1 MIFYTISTIFL
12 VLILKFVY
20 DIKKVTY
27 SKLSEKNMYEQ
38 YYYITNT
45 WVKIKNEGLGLE
57 DYFHKKNIQTVAIY
71 AAGELG
77 TRVYEEL
84 KNTNIE
90 VKYFTD
96 KKVIENNA
104 VMEFN
109 GIQIV
114 NINNYKEK
122 NEVDAIIVTPTF
134 YMESIEESLR
144 KSGIIKPIISLE
156 KIISDLH
163 NTIN

>member
-1 MIFYTISTIFL
+1 MIFFTISTIFL

-20 DIKKVTY
+20 DIKKSTC
-27 SKLSEKNMYEQ
+27 SRLSEKNMYEQ
-38 YYYITNT
+38 YYNITNT
-45 WVKIKNEGLGLE
+45 WVKIKNDGLGLE
-57 DYFHKKNIQTVAIY
+57 NYFYKNDIKTVAIY

-90 VKYFTD
+90 IKYFTD
-96 KKVIENNA
+96 KKVIDNNA

-109 GIQIV
+109 GISIV

-134 YMESIEESLR
+134 YMESIEKYLK
-144 KSGIIKPIISLE
+144 KSGITKPIISLE

>member
-1 MIFYTISTIFL
+1 MIFSMIITILL

-20 DIKKVTY
+20 DIKKDTCA
-27 SKLSEKNMYEQ
+27 KLSEKNMYEQ

-45 WVKIKNEGLGLE
+45 WVKIKNNGLGLE
-57 DYFHKKNIQTVAIY
+57 NYFQRNDIQTIAIY

-84 KNTNIE
+84 KNTNIKI
-90 VKYFTD
+90 KYFTD
-96 KKVIENNA
+96 KKVIDNNA

-109 GIQIV
+109 GAPIV
-114 NINNYKEK
+114 NIKNYKEK
-122 NEVDAIIVTPTF
+122 NDVDAVIVTPTF
-134 YMESIEESLR
+134 YMESIEKDL
-144 KSGIIKPIISLE
+144 KKLGITKPIISLE

>member
-1 MIFYTISTIFL
+1 MIFYIIITILL

-20 DIKKVTY
+20 DIKKYTCD
-27 SKLSEKNMYEQ
+27 KLRKKNMYEQ
-38 YYYITNT
+38 YYYVTNT
-45 WVKIKNEGLGLE
+45 WVKIKNNGLGLE
-57 DYFHKKNIQTVAIY
+57 NYFQKNNIQTVAIY

-96 KKVIENNA
+96 KKVIDNNA

-109 GIQIV
+109 GISIV
-114 NINNYKEK
+114 NIKNYKEK
-122 NEVDAIIVTPTF
+122 NEVDAIIVTPIF
-134 YMESIEESLR
+134 HMESIEKDL
-144 KSGIIKPIISLE
+144 KKLGITKPIISLE
-156 KIISDLH
+156 KIVSDLH